1 MVLCDEVTLDF
12 EDDKHYLYVQCHLF
26 TEYSVNID
34 ASSCIKWEIMMSELQ
49 ILPRSFWFINVQF
62 LRFGSHVEMEMLS
75 RDLSYLVEV
84 KDGLISL
91 TPLQLCAR
99 DIEVVLGDVGKLP
112 VAELESQYEA
122 KFGRELPLEP
132 LGFESVSELLAA
144 MNDTLSVSGRGI
156 RSILSY

>member
-1 MVLCDEVTLDF
+1 M
-12 EDDKHYLYVQCHLF
+12 
-26 TEYSVNID
+26 ID
-34 ASSCIKWEIMMSELQ
+34 ALLMHLSSYLKWELLSKTPVL
-49 ILPRSFWFINVQF
+49 LWFTNVLF

-156 RSILSY
+156 R

>member
-1 MVLCDEVTLDF
+1 MVLTLV
-12 EDDKHYLYVQCHLF
+12 LC
-26 TEYSVNID
+26 S
-34 ASSCIKWEIMMSELQ
+34 
-49 ILPRSFWFINVQF
+49 
-62 LRFGSHVEMEMLS
+62 RFGSHVEMEMLS

-156 RSILSY
+156 RYISSVHLIFSL

>member
-1 MVLCDEVTLDF
+1 MKSNPVGWF
-12 EDDKHYLYVQCHLF
+12 EIYVQDMARTKTFYETVFQGTL
-26 TEYSVNID
+26 
-34 ASSCIKWEIMMSELQ
+34 AP
-49 ILPRSFWFINVQF
+49 LPAPPPPE
-62 LRFGSHVEMEMLS
+62 GEPPDVEMEMLS

-84 KDGLISL
+84 KDELISL

-156 RSILSY
+156 R